1 MSNAPLHLVGF
12 SGSLRKASLNTALL
26 RAVGTVL
33 PPAVTFE
40 VAELTDVPLFNGDL
54 LATGADG
61 ALVYPEPVAR
71 FRAAVARA
79 DALLIVSPE
88 YNFSMPAVTKN
99 AIDWASRAPNVLDG
113 KAVAFTG
120 ASPGG
125 FGTVRGQMALRDV
138 CVFTNMHAINK
149 PELFVSKAGDKFD
162 ADLTLTDEPTREALR
177 KLVESLVAFARRL
190 AVPPARTT

>member
-125 FGTVRGQMALRDV
+125 FGPHADRRADARGA
-138 CVFTNMHAINK
+138 
-149 PELFVSKAGDKFD
+149 PE
-162 ADLTLTDEPTREALR
+162 
-177 KLVESLVAFARRL
+177 ARREPGCL
-190 AVPPARTT
+190 RASSRCSPRSDDVSQPVRLMMW

>member
-1 MSNAPLHLVGF
+1 MSPALHLVGF

-26 RAVGTVL
+26 RAAAGVL
-33 PPAVTFE
+33 PEGVTFE
-40 VAELTDVPLFNGDL
+40 IAELADVPLFNGDL
-54 LATGADG
+54 LTTTEGG
-61 ALVYPEPVAR
+61 ALVYPDTVAR
-71 FRAAVARA
+71 FRAAIARA

-125 FGTVRGQMALRDV
+125 FGTIRAQMALRQT

-149 PELFVSKAGDKFD
+149 PELFVSKAADKFD
-162 ADLTLTDEPTREALR
+162 ANLQLTDEPTREALR

-190 AVPPARTT
+190 RAPG